1 MNFAFQFLDF
11 STSQLSFV
19 FYTFHLYFIHLCFI
33 RDKFD
38 SGEINTAFQVGS
50 SKEPHYRSFCKNNNF
65 FGNEALKEFNPFFFL
80 QS

>member
-50 SKEPHYRSFCKNNNF
+50 SKEPHLGHSVKIITSL
-65 FGNEALKEFNPFFFL
+65 GMKL
-80 QS
+80 